1 MKPIHLP
8 LRNYS
13 GSITTG
19 GTAQDVYSADTAPK
33 TSFLFQNVSD
43 TAMTIDFG
51 ITAEADKG
59 ILVAA
64 GVAYEM
70 PPGVM
75 FTGRLSVLCATT
87 GKKFVCKT
95 T

>member
-8 LRNYS
+8 LSNYS
-13 GSITTG
+13 GSITEG
-19 GTAQDVYSADTAPK
+19 GTAQDVYAADNAPK

-43 TAMTIDFG
+43 TDMTIDFG
-51 ITAEADKG
+51 ITAVADKG

-64 GVAYEM
+64 GLAYEM

-75 FTGRLSVLCATT
+75 FTGRMSVLCATT

-95 T
+95 C

>member
-8 LRNYS
+8 LLNFS
-13 GSITTG
+13 STITEG
-19 GTAQDVYSADTAPK
+19 GTAQDVYSAAQAPK
-33 TSFLFQNVSD
+33 NSFVFQNVSD
-43 TAMTIDFG
+43 TAMTLEWD
-51 ITAEADKG
+51 ADAVADKG

-75 FTGRLSVLCATT
+75 FTGRMSVLCATT